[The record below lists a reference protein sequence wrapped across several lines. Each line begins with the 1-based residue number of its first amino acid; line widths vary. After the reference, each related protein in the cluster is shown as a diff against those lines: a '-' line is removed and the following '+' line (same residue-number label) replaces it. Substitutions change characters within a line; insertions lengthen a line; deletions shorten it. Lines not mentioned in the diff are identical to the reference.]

1 MASERG
7 KKKNFKSP
15 KQEKQ
20 NKNLYNFIKRLH
32 FYISYKNNNTSFI
45 NPSYWEESKKKI
57 AYSFFKL
64 CDLLLVCINNGII
77 LYGEKQDFIRT
88 SFLLRVVYMHI
99 NIMSVISSLWV
110 LQTCR
115 SSNTATYLAITP
127 KKKTLA
133 SQKMMP
139 LYELELN
146 ETFWPNC
153 VAFSEILPISSLL
166 KTKEGSQG
174 VLCRAN
180 T

>member
-1 MASERG
+1 MASE
-7 KKKNFKSP
+7 

-45 NPSYWEESKKKI
+45 NPSYWEQEKKI

-77 LYGEKQDFIRT
+77 LYGEKFIRT

-99 NIMSVISSLWV
+99 NIMSVVSSLWL

-115 SSNTATYLAITP
+115 SSNTATSLAITP
-127 KKKTLA
+127 KKTTLA

-139 LYELELN
+139 LYVLELN
-146 ETFWPNC
+146 GTFWPNC
-153 VAFSEILPISSLL
+153 VAFSETLPISSLL

-174 VLCRAN
+174 VLCQAN